1 MKVTGN
7 AQSTQNRKFV
17 KFLKYNK
24 EKLATAFVFYC
35 DAKHL
40 DTLRGSSHVS
50 CYLLLGGC
58 SQKWAWSF

>member
-1 MKVTGN
+1 MRKVRK
-7 AQSTQNRKFV
+7 NRKFV

-50 CYLLLGGC
+50 CYLFLGGC
-58 SQKWAWSF
+58 SQK

>member
-1 MKVTGN
+1 MRKVRK
-7 AQSTQNRKFV
+7 NRKFV

-24 EKLATAFVFYC
+24 EKLPTAFVFYC